1 MKSRKKAPKVA
12 KSPNS
17 TTRHHDTRP
26 LEPSFEE
33 IRTRAYEV
41 YVGRGQTD
49 GQDLNDWLQA
59 EKELVEVNRSATS
72 A

>member
-1 MKSRKKAPKVA
+1 MKSRKKTPKAV

-17 TTRHHDTRP
+17 TSRHHDTRP

-33 IRTRAYEV
+33 IQTRAYEI

-49 GQDLNDWLQA
+49 GQDLNDWFQA
-59 EKELVEVNRSATS
+59 EKELAEVSRSATS